1 MGTQAERDVTA
12 LEGIRRQHRQAEL
25 NTAAILGAARVK
37 ERLAAAIARGVDKG
51 NAARPIR
58 SVAGTSAD
66 WHRPGVEGGE
76 LRKGASTNKWL
87 AHDLEA
93 QREHDA
99 RAGRP
104 RPRDG
109 GDMFEAS
116 ALGEIR
122 KIHREA
128 GRYEGSGALVK
139 REPLEHDT
147 GPLAKALR
155 AGAADLEELAKSGA
169 RGVSAERVE
178 EQRRLADALGELPC
192 PRAAFNA
199 PGSES
204 PELVRAEAGSDE
216 LMAAARA
223 GDGGVWLD
231 RLRTEALAKSFRLT
245 RVRLNIGNEPPR
257 LRGVA

>member
-1 MGTQAERDVTA
+1 MATEAER
-12 LEGIRRQHRQAEL
+12 
-25 NTAAILGAARVK
+25 TAAAVGAIKVAHLVAGPDVRA
-37 ERLAAAIARGVDKG
+37 RLARAIARGIEKG
-51 NAARPIR
+51 NAQRPVR

-76 LRKGASTNKWL
+76 LRKAASANKWL

-104 RPRDG
+104 RPREG
-109 GDMFEAS
+109 GDMFAAA
-116 ALGEIR
+116 ALAEIR
-122 KIHREA
+122 KIHRDA
-128 GRYEGSGALVK
+128 GRYEGSGELVK

-147 GPLAKALR
+147 GPLAKAIR

-169 RGVSAERVE
+169 RGVSADEI
-178 EQRRLADALGELPC
+178 EQRRRLADALVELPA
-192 PRAAFNA
+192 PIAPFTL

-204 PELVRAEAGSDE
+204 PEFLRATAGADE
-216 LMAAARA
+216 LEAAGRAAAV
-223 GDGGVWLD
+223 GDVAWLD

-245 RVRLNIGNEPPR
+245 RVRIPIGNAPPR